1 MHFSGPLLRGNR
13 LSSGW
18 TQSGLARE
26 LDVADLTVWRW
37 EHGEAV
43 PNAAMLPPRAAALG
57 IAISDLFAADGEQV
71 PA

>member
-1 MHFSGPLLRGNR
+1 MHFSGPRLRNAR
-13 LSSGW
+13 LANGG

-43 PNAAMLPPRAAALG
+43 PNAAMLPALAAALG
-57 IAISDLFAADGEQV
+57 IEIGDLFAADGEQV